1 MKSPIRILA
10 IDGGG
15 VGGII
20 PARLLERLHA
30 ANPKIID
37 NADLVAGTSTGGL
50 IALGLANGLTPA
62 ELCRLYQDQA
72 RDIFSRANRRYEAVR
87 LFRAK
92 FAPDGL
98 RAAVLAIAGHKT
110 LGDLTAK
117 HVLVPVTAVQ
127 RRDQSHQPA
136 GIFLST
142 AFRLVDPAKFEKYA
156 SSRWKC
162 VDVALATA
170 AAPTYFP
177 GHEVDDPDGHGK
189 WVCWDGG
196 IVANNP
202 AMAAVGEVFRLE
214 LAQRA
219 AKVRA
224 SQSETP
230 DIRVLSLGTGYRNMN
245 IQAGDWGLIQAAR
258 PVVAA
263 LMDTSVGST
272 AFLLR
277 QFLGARAIRVSIPLS
292 EDYEM
297 DDPDVVER
305 LNDQALQFADS
316 GLNNISQ
323 PDGTTEN
330 MQNWLDQNWF

>member
-10 IDGGG
+10 VDGGG
-15 VGGII
+15 VGGIL

-30 ANPKIID
+30 ANPKVID
-37 NADLVAGTSTGGL
+37 NADIVAGTSTGGL
-50 IALGLANGLTPA
+50 IALGLANGLAPA
-62 ELCRLYQDQA
+62 DLCHLYQEHA
-72 RDIFSRANRRYEAVR
+72 RDIFSRANRRYEVVR
-87 LFRAK
+87 LFKAK

-98 RAAVLAIAGHKT
+98 RAAVQAIAGDKT
-110 LGDLTAK
+110 LGDLSAK
-117 HVLVPVTAVQ
+117 IVLVPVTAMQ

-142 AFRLVDPAKFEKYA
+142 AFRLIDNPKSEKYA
-156 SSRWKC
+156 SSRWTC

-177 GHEVDDPDGHGK
+177 AHEVDDPDGHGK

-214 LAQRA
+214 LEQRA
-219 AKVRA
+219 VRVRA
-224 SQSETP
+224 HQGETP

-245 IQAGDWGLIQAAR
+245 IEAADWGLIQAAR
-258 PVVAA
+258 PVVAS
-263 LMDTSVGST
+263 LMDTSVGCT

-277 QFLGARAIRVSIPLS
+277 QFLGSRAVRVSIPLN

-297 DDPDVVER
+297 DDPDVVDR
-305 LNDQALQFADS
+305 LNDQAIQFANT
-316 GLNNISQ
+316 GLDKIAQ
-323 PDGTTEN
+323 PDHTTEN
-330 MQNWLDQNWF
+330 LQGWLEKNWF